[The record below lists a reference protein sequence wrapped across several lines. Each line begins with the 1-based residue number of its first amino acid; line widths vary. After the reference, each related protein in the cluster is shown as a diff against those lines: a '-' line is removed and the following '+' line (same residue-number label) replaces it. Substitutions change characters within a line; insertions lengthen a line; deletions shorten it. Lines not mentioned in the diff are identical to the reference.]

1 MEPPISPLL
10 FSVLLFVSMLI
21 LLETGQRFGLKR
33 RPKESEGERGSL
45 GTIEGAVFAL
55 FGLLMAFSFSGA
67 ATRFNEKRML
77 IAEEANMIET
87 AYLRLHLVPE
97 AEPQLQELFRR
108 YVDSRLETYRRL
120 PNMKAAS
127 LELAH
132 SKVMQEEIWTEAVAA
147 TRLPSS
153 DAAAQYHLCASFRAW
168 AHLFASGRLSHGGQ
182 PAAELAA
189 HPGIHP
195 DHSDYRLRHAGRRVP
210 ARRPDPAR
218 DCRPGAG
225 WGPRRHEVSKA
236 TSTGSSRASSSG
248 SPCLSVGSFAGQ
260 RRCRRGER
268 SRPAPAAGGCSAGT
282 GTDGFTSSHWRNRVG
297 SATA

>member
-21 LLETGQRFGLKR
+21 LLETGRYFGLKR

-55 FGLLMAFSFSGA
+55 FGLLMAFTFSGA

-77 IAEEANMIET
+77 IAEEANTIET

-97 AEPQLQELFRR
+97 EEPKLQDLFRR

-127 LELAH
+127 LEMAH
-132 SKVMQEEIWTEAVAA
+132 SKEIQGEIWVEAVAA

-153 DAAAQYHLCASFRAW
+153 NAAAAWLLLPALNSMIDITTTRTMALQVHPPRIIYALLFGLGLICSLLAGYRMAAS
-168 AHLFASGRLSHGGQ
+168 
-182 PAAELAA
+182 E
-189 HPGIHP
+189 
-195 DHSDYRLRHAGRRVP
+195 RRS
-210 ARRPDPAR
+210 
-218 DCRPGAG
+218 
-225 WGPRRHEVSKA
+225 WLHI
-236 TSTGSSRASSSG
+236 
-248 SPCLSVGSFAGQ
+248 L
-260 RRCRRGER
+260 
-268 SRPAPAAGGCSAGT
+268 
-282 GTDGFTSSHWRNRVG
+282 GFTLITVIIVYVMLDAEYPRTGLIRLE
-297 SATA
+297 TADQVLIGVRDGLK